1 MYIIQYNNIYIFPR
15 FGSYSVVHVPPPS
28 CAYLLVVCY
37 AFRIIYFSTVQSPRG
52 EIKSKKASNPVSV
65 RGPVLAQR
73 GGYMVFAFRFYY
85 CILLGGKGVDIRLPY
100 LRGFCIPSKQ
110 YILYQTYPKQLYP
123 FCLPASSVQPGKY
136 INGILGVRGESNNSC
151 FLKYFLFKNILK

>member
-1 MYIIQYNNIYIFPR
+1 MYIIQYNNIYISKIWKLQCRPCSTSIMRLLTGRLLCFSNYLFFNGPKPPR
-15 FGSYSVVHVPPPS
+15 RNKEQKGQQSSVGARPCPCPEGRLHGLCLS
-28 CAYLLVVCY
+28 FLLLHS
-37 AFRIIYFSTVQSPRG
+37 F
-52 EIKSKKASNPVSV
+52 
-65 RGPVLAQR
+65 
-73 GGYMVFAFRFYY
+73 
-85 CILLGGKGVDIRLPY
+85 GGKGVDIRLPY